1 MGYSPIMATTV
12 QAVLEQL
19 GVDKLEELEEK
30 EQERVIEFCEDLTNT
45 HWDEFNNRFYDELTD
60 LKKNIT
66 LKKMRNNMENNVKR
80 WQIVN
85 VIKRIETFEVLAK
98 NRDEAI
104 EKMISGDAD
113 LIDEDDQG
121 YTEDAIE
128 MGD

>member
-60 LKKNIT
+60 IEEKYNPE
-66 LKKMRNNMENNVKR
+66 EN
-80 WQIVN
+80 
-85 VIKRIETFEVLAK
+85 EE
-98 NRDEAI
+98 
-104 EKMISGDAD
+104 
-113 LIDEDDQG
+113 
-121 YTEDAIE
+121 
-128 MGD
+128 